1 MTAGSWRRSPWEA
14 DPLSW
19 FTSPNLPL
27 AAAAIVLGHGVLI
40 LGPAGQAGGRPLV
53 QAAALALS
61 VIALLWVHVMTR
73 PRRGPLTGVEAAIAT
88 TLAASGLVM
97 SAVGYVGEVFALGL
111 WWAPLSAS
119 LLLLALVPYLSALR
133 LALCGAALVII
144 GAITVLLF
152 VVPDDPTWP
161 PYSAAAIAIFPLVIG
176 TVGGVVMIWSI
187 TTAIHRWNERPLD
200 LVTAGPGDDEALVAA
215 VDAATTERIASAR
228 TFIATVLARGEVT
241 AGDTVRAAA
250 IAGRLRAELTG
261 EVDRTWLERVADE
274 RALVIDDP
282 ERLVEQLDLA
292 QRTAV
297 RALLDALL
305 GSTEA
310 PAGSARVELR
320 RTEAGAIA
328 VALRIRSSLPEG
340 RRETFLAPY
349 YVTLQS
355 TVDNLRWRT
364 GAVTAVEF
372 EVRGGVG
379 RAARVQRTPEPG
391 TPGGPVAR

>member
-1 MTAGSWRRSPWEA
+1 MTALSWRRSPWEA

-19 FTSPNLPL
+19 FVSPNLPL
-27 AAAAIVLGHGVLI
+27 ASAGLVLVNGVLV
-40 LGPAGQAGGRPLV
+40 LGPAGQAGSRPLV
-53 QAAALALS
+53 QAAALALA
-61 VIALLWVHVMTR
+61 VIAPLWVHVMTR
-73 PRRGPLTGVEAAIAT
+73 PRRGPLGVTEAAVGV
-88 TLAASGLVM
+88 LFSVAALVL
-97 SAVGYVGEVFALGL
+97 SAVGYMGETFALVL

-119 LLLLALVPYLSALR
+119 LLLLALAPYLSAAR
-133 LALCGAALVII
+133 FAALGSIPLLV
-144 GAITVLLF
+144 GVLITLGY

-161 PYSAAAIAIFPLVIG
+161 PFSTVVITVFPLLIG
-176 TVGGVVMIWSI
+176 VLGGVVMIRSI
-187 TTAIHRWNERPLD
+187 TLSIARWNERPLD
-200 LVTAGPGDDEALVAA
+200 LPVADGEADAALVKA
-215 VDAATTERIASAR
+215 VDAATTERIAAAR
-228 TFIATVLARGEVT
+228 AVIASVLERGAVT
-241 AGDTVRAAA
+241 PGDAVRAAA
-250 IAGRLRAELTG
+250 IAERLRAELTG
-261 EVDRTWLERVADE
+261 EVDRTWLERVAE
-274 RALVIDDP
+274 GRAVTIDDP

-320 RTEAGAIA
+320 RTEAGSIA
-328 VALRIRSSLPEG
+328 VALRIRSALPEG
-340 RRETFLAPY
+340 RRETFLAPF

-372 EVRGGVG
+372 EVRGGAS
-379 RAARVQRTPEPG
+379 RPARVQRTPEPG

>member
-1 MTAGSWRRSPWEA
+1 MRGSSWLRSPWEA

-27 AAAAIVLGHGVLI
+27 AAAAIVLGHGVLV
-40 LGPAGQAGGRPLV
+40 LGPAGQAGSRPLV

-61 VIALLWVHVMTR
+61 VISLLWVHVMTR
-73 PRRGPLTGVEAAIAT
+73 PRRGPLTVMEAAVAT
-88 TLAASGLVM
+88 AMAGSALVL
-97 SAVGYVGEVFALGL
+97 SAIGYVGEVFALGL
-111 WWAPLSAS
+111 WWAPLSVS
-119 LLLLALVPYLSALR
+119 LLLLALVPYLSAVR
-133 LALCGAALVII
+133 LALCGAALIATGI
-144 GAITVLLF
+144 LTVLLL

-161 PYSAAAIAIFPLVIG
+161 PYSAAAIAIFPLIIG
-176 TVGGVVMIWSI
+176 TVGGVVMIRTITSSI
-187 TTAIHRWNERPLD
+187 ARWNERPLEVVASP
-200 LVTAGPGDDEALVAA
+200 LPDEGALVEA
-215 VDAATTERIASAR
+215 VDAATTERVASAR
-228 TFIATVLARGEVT
+228 AFISAVLARGEVT
-241 AGDTVRAAA
+241 AGDTMRAAA
-250 IAGRLRAELTG
+250 IAERLRSELTG
-261 EVDRTWLERVADE
+261 EVDRTWLERVAE
-274 RALVIDDP
+274 GRAVIIDDP

-305 GSTEA
+305 GSTDA

-320 RTEAGAIA
+320 RTDAGAIA

-372 EVRGGVG
+372 EVHGGAG
-379 RAARVQRTPEPG
+379 RSARVQRTPEPG
-391 TPGGPVAR
+391 TPGGPVAH

>member
-1 MTAGSWRRSPWEA
+1 MRASSWQRSPWEA

-27 AAAAIVLGHGVLI
+27 AAAVIVLGHGLLV
-40 LGPAGQAGGRPLV
+40 LGPAGQAGARPLV

-61 VIALLWVHVMTR
+61 VISLLWVHVMTR
-73 PRRGPLTGVEAAIAT
+73 PRRGPLTAMEAAVAT
-88 TLAASGLVM
+88 AMAAGALIL
-97 SAVGYVGEVFALGL
+97 SAFGYVGEVFALGL
-111 WWAPLSAS
+111 WWAPLSVS

-133 LALCGAALVII
+133 LALCGIALTVA
-144 GAITVLLF
+144 GVLTVLNL

-161 PYSAAAIAIFPLVIG
+161 PYSAAAIAIFPLIIG
-176 TVGGVVMIWSI
+176 TVGGIVMIRTI
-187 TTAIHRWNERPLD
+187 TAAIARWNERPLD
-200 LVTAGPGDDEALVAA
+200 LAPSPLPDEGALVAA
-215 VDAATTERIASAR
+215 VDAATNERIASAR
-228 TFIATVLARGEVT
+228 AFIATVLARGEVT

-250 IAGRLRAELTG
+250 IAERLRDELTG
-261 EVDRTWLERVADE
+261 EIDRTWLERVADG
-274 RALVIDDP
+274 RAVVIDDP